1 MTDEIKSMVLK
12 ALKIYGVKRVRKVY
26 LKSLDDSIKLK
37 NKMLSQ
43 GSPLYNI
50 PNHIELN
57 NEKLPESLHTAA
69 NCGDGLVF
77 HDSFQY
83 KRQWTD
89 KLEQWLKK

>member
-57 NEKLPESLHTAA
+57 NEILDFITEYEIEERDRKINSLIEKRVLSFSTFIKQKI
-69 NCGDGLVF
+69 VF
-77 HDSFQY
+77 
-83 KRQWTD
+83 
-89 KLEQWLKK
+89 